1 MRLGL
6 QATNIFFEG
15 SKHAG
20 VSRSS
25 LQLLEAILKRTEH
38 EYVVF
43 VRPDSPI
50 PEHWLAMPHVQV
62 VRASKRNR
70 TWHLIGRDLEPI
82 RHNLKNW
89 FSVSGYVPR
98 TPAVRTATLI
108 HDIFF
113 HSFADTYT
121 EEDRIIHERMYA
133 NSAKHASF
141 VFSNSHH
148 TAEQFSNHFGYPP
161 DRIIPLPFGVGQPPG
176 IADGL
181 SPLSTDQREALG
193 LPAGKFILSVST
205 LEPRKNFPRL
215 LRAFS
220 KVADHPSLKES
231 TLAVAGGKGWKT
243 SEIFDEIAQSG
254 LSDRIVFL
262 GYVEDEQLIKLY
274 RAAEFAVTASLE
286 EGFGIPVLEALTY
299 GCPICSSNTGALKEV
314 GGELPIYFDPKD
326 EAKIAEAL
334 LQSAQRANRN
344 ELIESGVKR
353 SEQFGWDKSAD
364 VVLRAFQ
371 RR

>member
-25 LQLLEAILKRTEH
+25 LQLLEAILKRNEH

-50 PEHWLAMPHVQV
+50 PEHWLNMPHVKV
-62 VRASKRNR
+62 VRASKRTR
-70 TWHLIGRDLEPI
+70 TWHLIGRDLEPL

-98 TPAVRTATLI
+98 TPGVKTATLI

-113 HSFADTYT
+113 HTFADTYT

-141 VFSNSHH
+141 VFSNSQS
-148 TAEQFSNHFGYPP
+148 TAKQFSNHFGYSLE
-161 DRIIPLPFGVGQPPG
+161 RITPLPFGVGQPPG
-176 IADGL
+176 LGDDLPHLTQDDRQAI
-181 SPLSTDQREALG
+181 G
-193 LPAGKFILSVST
+193 LPDGKFILSVST

-220 KVADHPSLKES
+220 QVADHPTLAGH

-243 SEIFDEIAQSG
+243 SEIFDEIAASG
-254 LSDRIVFL
+254 LTDRIVFL
-262 GYVEDEQLIKLY
+262 GYIEDEMLIKLY

-286 EGFGIPVLEALTY
+286 EGFGIPILEALTY

-314 GGELPIYFDPKD
+314 GGDLPIYFDPTD
-326 EAKIAEAL
+326 ESQISQAL
-334 LQSAQRANRN
+334 IQSAQRKNRE
-344 ELIESGVKR
+344 ELITLGVER
-353 SEQFGWDKSAD
+353 SRPFGWDKSAEA
-364 VVLRAFQ
+364 VLVAFQ
-371 RR
+371 SP

>member
-25 LQLLEAILKRTEH
+25 LQLLEAILRRAEH

-43 VRPDSPI
+43 VRPDAPV
-50 PEHWLAMPHVQV
+50 PEHWLGMAHVKV

-70 TWHLIGRDLEPI
+70 TWHLIGRDLEPL
-82 RHNLKNW
+82 RHNLKKW

-98 TPAVRTATLI
+98 TPGVVTATLI

-113 HSFADTYT
+113 HSYADTYT
-121 EEDRIIHERMYA
+121 EEDRVIHQKMYA
-133 NSAKHASF
+133 NSAQHASF

-148 TAEQFSNHFGYPP
+148 TAEQFSNHFRYPL
-161 DRIIPLPFGVGQPPG
+161 DRIVPLPFGVGQAPG
-176 IADGL
+176 IGKDLSQLSADDRG
-181 SPLSTDQREALG
+181 QLG

-215 LRAFS
+215 LRAFAS
-220 KVADHPSLKES
+220 VATHPALAGT

-243 SEIFDEIAQSG
+243 AEIFDEIAQSG
-254 LSDRIVFL
+254 LSDRVVFL
-262 GYVEDEQLIKLY
+262 GYVEDESLVKLY
-274 RAAEFAVTASLE
+274 RASEFAVTASLE
-286 EGFGIPVLEALTY
+286 EGFGIPILEAMTY
-299 GCPICSSNTGALKEV
+299 GCPICSSSTGALKEV
-314 GGELPIYFDPKD
+314 GGDLPVYFNPND
-326 EAKIAEAL
+326 EEEIGEAL
-334 LQSAQRANRN
+334 IRAASRDNRS
-344 ELIESGVKR
+344 ELITLGLER
-353 SEQFGWDKSAD
+353 SMEFGWDKSAEI
-364 VVLRAFQ
+364 VLRTFQ
-371 RR
+371 GR

>member
-38 EYVVF
+38 EYVVV

-50 PEHWLAMPHVQV
+50 PEHWLTMPHVKV
-62 VRASKRNR
+62 VRASKRTR

-82 RHNLKNW
+82 RQGLRNW

-98 TPAVRTATLI
+98 TPGVKTATLI

-113 HSFADTYT
+113 HTFAETYT

-141 VFSNSHH
+141 VFANSQS
-148 TAEQFSNHFGYPP
+148 TSEQFSRHFGYPTE
-161 DRIIPLPFGVGQPPG
+161 RIFPLPFGVGQPPG
-176 IADGL
+176 VGDDL
-181 SPLSTDQREALG
+181 EPLSAEDRANLG
-193 LPAGKFILSVST
+193 LPEGKFILSVST

-220 KVADHPSLKES
+220 QVANHPSLAGT

-254 LSDRIVFL
+254 LSERIVFL
-262 GYVEDEQLIKLY
+262 GYVEDENLIRLY
-274 RAAEFAVTASLE
+274 RSAEFAVTASLE

-299 GCPICSSNTGALKEV
+299 GCPVCSSSTGALKEV
-314 GGELPIYFDPKD
+314 GGDLPIYFDPKD
-326 EAKIAEAL
+326 EADIASAILRSAEREGRDFLVEAG
-334 LQSAQRANRN
+334 
-344 ELIESGVKR
+344 IER
-353 SEQFGWDKSAD
+353 SKQFGWDKSAAI
-364 VVLRAFQ
+364 VLDRFE
-371 RR
+371 RL

>member
-25 LQLLEAILKRTEH
+25 LQLLEAILRRTEH

-43 VRPDSPI
+43 VRPDAPI
-50 PEHWLAMPHVQV
+50 AEHWLAMPHVKV

-70 TWHLIGRDLEPI
+70 TWHLIGRDLEPL
-82 RHNLKNW
+82 RHNLKAW

-98 TPAVRTATLI
+98 TPGVVTATLI

-121 EEDRIIHERMYA
+121 EEDRVIHQKMYA
-133 NSAKHASF
+133 NSARHASV

-148 TAEQFSNHFGYPP
+148 TAEQFSNHFRYPL
-161 DRIIPLPFGVGQPPG
+161 DRVVPLPFGVGQPPRIG
-176 IADGL
+176 ENL
-181 SPLSTDQREALG
+181 SPLSAEDREGLG

-220 KVADHPSLKES
+220 AVANSPALAGIN
-231 TLAVAGGKGWKT
+231 LAVAGGKGWKT
-243 SEIFDEIAQSG
+243 TEIFDEITRSG
-254 LSDRIVFL
+254 LSERVVFL
-262 GYVEDEQLIKLY
+262 GYVEDESLVKLY
-274 RAAEFAVTASLE
+274 RSAEFAVTASLE
-286 EGFGIPVLEALTY
+286 EGFGIPVLEAMTY
-299 GCPICSSNTGALKEV
+299 GCPICSSNTGALQEV
-314 GGELPIYFDPKD
+314 GGDLPVYFNPTD
-326 EAKIAEAL
+326 EADIAEAL
-334 LQSAQRANRN
+334 IKAASRQNRP
-344 ELIESGVKR
+344 ELIARGLER
-353 SEQFGWDKSAD
+353 STEFGWDKSAEI
-364 VVLRAFQ
+364 VLRTFQ
-371 RR
+371 NR

>member
-25 LQLLEAILKRTEH
+25 LQLLEAILRKDEH

-50 PEHWLAMPHVQV
+50 PAHWLSMAHVKV
-62 VRASKRNR
+62 VRASKRTR

-82 RHNLKNW
+82 RHGLRNW
-89 FSVSGYVPR
+89 FSVSGYVPK
-98 TPAVRTATLI
+98 TPGVKTATLI

-113 HSFADTYT
+113 HTFADTYT
-121 EEDRIIHERMYA
+121 EEDRIIHERMYQ

-141 VFSNSHH
+141 VFSNSQS
-148 TAEQFSNHFGYPP
+148 TAQQFSSHFGYPA
-161 DRIIPLPFGVGQPPG
+161 DRIIPLPFGIGQPKG
-176 IADGL
+176 AGDNVA
-181 SPLSTDQREALG
+181 PLSESDRSEIG
-193 LPAGKFILSVST
+193 LPSGKYILSVST

-220 KVADHPSLKES
+220 NVADHPSLAGV

-243 SEIFDEIAQSG
+243 SEIFEEIARSG

-262 GYVEDEQLIKLY
+262 GYVEDENLIKLY

-286 EGFGIPVLEALTY
+286 EGFGIPALEALTY
-299 GCPICSSNTGALKEV
+299 GCPVCSSNAGALREV
-314 GGELPIYFDPKD
+314 GGDLPIYFDPTDESQISAALIGAAERKD
-326 EAKIAEAL
+326 
-334 LQSAQRANRN
+334 RN
-344 ELIESGVKR
+344 QLIQAGIER
-353 SEQFGWDKSAD
+353 SKLFGWDKSAD
-364 VVLRAFQ
+364 VVLSTFQ
-371 RR
+371 SR